1 MTEPNAP
8 SPPAVKAKGNRDLA
22 VEDLLGTI
30 RPGQRLLGLDLGD
43 KTIGLALSDVQ
54 CSIAT
59 PMKTLVRAKFTNNAA
74 ELFALMEKF
83 DIGALVFGL
92 PLNMDGSSGP
102 RVQATRTFARNLR
115 NLKDIPILFW
125 DERLSTVAAER
136 ALLSVDLSRAKRAAV
151 IDATAAAFILQGVL
165 DRFRDLARKKASGEP
180 EAYEGN
186 TEPHGG

>member
-1 MTEPNAP
+1 MTETTPP
-8 SPPAVKAKGNRDLA
+8 SPPAAKTKPNRDLA

-30 RPGQRLLGLDLGD
+30 RSGQRLLGLDLGD

-115 NLKDIPILFW
+115 NLRDVPILFW

-180 EAYEGN
+180 EAFE
-186 TEPHGG
+186 EK